1 MKIKAKMFSDIP
13 VNGII
18 AALLLVFF
26 IQAFLVMFYNNNS
39 LAFSSLHVYNSLA
52 RGAGL
57 ADANFAGFPKGAA
70 ALKEINGFLYPVIV
84 SIIYKITGKYNL
96 VPVIYVLSFFLFL
109 FVAVL
114 FYRVACG
121 VMKKEAAAAATA
133 VFITSAPVALSMFSG
148 GDVVITFLL
157 MALNAYF
164 IFYHVPA
171 KKYGGAW
178 ITTALMCA
186 TSLTGLAFGL
196 ASFVYILARIN
207 EKNVRKNYA
216 RNMAVI
222 YTCVFV
228 LLSGLLAYVFIGNVT
243 AGFFE
248 QNGLVDTKTFQA
260 DTFFKDGFLWSK
272 ALPPF
277 FAFFFYV
284 SFFMKMAG
292 EIKAGRCGFTTY
304 AALITLAALLME
316 FFAVFSVNTD
326 TVLFMGP
333 FYFIAMLVGIS
344 GITQFA
350 EFIQHK
356 KAGVFGSVNI
366 FYGIIVFMIVV
377 NTAFLFS
384 KSVERD
390 NNIRYII
397 GNGNVEKFI
406 ER

>member
-1 MKIKAKMFSDIP
+1 
-13 VNGII
+13 
-18 AALLLVFF
+18 
-26 IQAFLVMFYNNNS
+26 
-39 LAFSSLHVYNSLA
+39 
-52 RGAGL
+52 
-57 ADANFAGFPKGAA
+57 
-70 ALKEINGFLYPVIV
+70 
-84 SIIYKITGKYNL
+84 
-96 VPVIYVLSFFLFL
+96 
-109 FVAVL
+109 
-114 FYRVACG
+114 
-121 VMKKEAAAAATA
+121 
-133 VFITSAPVALSMFSG
+133 
-148 GDVVITFLL
+148 

-164 IFYHVPA
+164 VFYHVPA

-196 ASFVYILARIN
+196 AAFVYLLARIN
-207 EKNVRKNYA
+207 EKNVRSNYP

-222 YTCVFV
+222 YISVFV
-228 LLSGLLAYVFIGNVT
+228 LLSALLAYVFIGNVN

-284 SFFMKMAG
+284 SFFMKMAE
-292 EIKAGRCGFTTY
+292 EIKAGKCGFTTY
-304 AALITLAALLME
+304 TALLTLAAMLME
-316 FFAVFSVNTD
+316 FFAVFSVHTD

-333 FYFIAMLVGIS
+333 FYFIALLVGIS

-356 KAGVFGSVNI
+356 KAGSFGSVNI
-366 FYGIIVFMIVV
+366 FYGIIVFMIIV